1 MSTPI
6 QGDKP
11 MTLNNERGQSTHSN
25 GRSGSGTASSSSSA
39 PIEAPQAS
47 TEVDIERGSQAYS
60 SATQQISA
68 SSEATIASTT
78 GAISTLDQL
87 KEQLTGSPSQAMQA
101 QGHVSTSQVAAL
113 LHAA

>member
-11 MTLNNERGQSTHSN
+11 MTLNNEQGQSTHSN
-25 GRSGSGTASSSSSA
+25 SKSSSGTASSRSST
-39 PIEAPQAS
+39 PIETPQVS

-60 SATQQISA
+60 ATQQTSS
-68 SSEATIASTT
+68 SSEAAITSTA
-78 GAISTLDQL
+78 GATDTLEQL
-87 KEQLTGSPSQAMQA
+87 KEQLTGNPSQAMQA
-101 QGHVSTSQVAAL
+101 QGHISTDQVTAL

>member
-25 GRSGSGTASSSSSA
+25 SKSGSGTTGSSSSA
-39 PIEAPQAS
+39 PVEAPQTS
-47 TEVDIERGSQAYS
+47 TAVDIERGSQAYS
-60 SATQQISA
+60 ATQQTSA
-68 SSEATIASTT
+68 SSEATITSTA
-78 GAISTLDQL
+78 GAISTLELL
-87 KEQLTGSPSQAMQA
+87 KEQLTGNPSQAMQA
-101 QGHVSTSQVAAL
+101 QGHTSTSQVTAL